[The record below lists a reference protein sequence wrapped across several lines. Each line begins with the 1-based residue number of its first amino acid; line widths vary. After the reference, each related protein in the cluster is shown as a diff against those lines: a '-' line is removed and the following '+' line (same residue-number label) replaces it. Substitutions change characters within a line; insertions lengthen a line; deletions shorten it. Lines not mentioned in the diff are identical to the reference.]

1 MPRPP
6 NNCYRLAMPE
16 SHAVIVEQTIRQ
28 RKTEKVLCQLEDA
41 RPVPAEVDAL
51 RRPQVLGALQ
61 AAGYAPFHF
70 ARTNAIAEPW
80 RAHVLWQDQ
89 ALKTAH
95 HLRDELGVMSKEPL
109 LLAGCSAC
117 VIVTWL
123 PEFDGPSD
131 KPRSA
136 AVLEEQR
143 IRDEEHLAA
152 SSAMVQNLLLML
164 TAHGMGTYW
173 SSGGRLRKPGLF
185 DYLDIP
191 AEERFLAGLFIEYP
205 EMMDGPK
212 DRKPGSHRDKR
223 SGAWIREL
231 G

>member
-1 MPRPP
+1 
-6 NNCYRLAMPE
+6 MPE
-16 SHAVIVEQTIRQ
+16 SPAATVEQTIRA
-28 RKTEKVLCQLEDA
+28 RKTEKVLCKPENA
-41 RPVPAEVDAL
+41 TPIPADVDAL
-51 RRPQVLGALQ
+51 RRPQVMGAIKT
-61 AAGYAPFHF
+61 AGFAPFHF
-70 ARTNAIAEPW
+70 ARGQQIAEPW
-80 RAHVLWQDQ
+80 RAHVLWQDHV
-89 ALKTAH
+89 LRTAT
-95 HLRDELGVMSKEPL
+95 HLRDAMGDQTKVPL

-152 SSAMVQNLLLML
+152 SAAMVQNLLLML

-173 SSGGRLRKPGLF
+173 SSGGRLRKPEVF
-185 DYLDIP
+185 DYLSIP
-191 AEERFLAGLFIEYP
+191 KEERFLAGVFIEYP

-223 SGAWIREL
+223 SDAWVREVAI
-231 G
+231 